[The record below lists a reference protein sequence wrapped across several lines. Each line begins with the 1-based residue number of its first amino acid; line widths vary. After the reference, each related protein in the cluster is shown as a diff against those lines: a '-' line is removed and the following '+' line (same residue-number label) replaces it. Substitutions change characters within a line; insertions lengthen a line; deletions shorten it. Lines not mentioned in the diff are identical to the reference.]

1 MTTENTA
8 TAASPALDLNL
19 SVAEVNTVL
28 GALSQLPYK
37 QSSGIIDGMMVQA
50 KTQFDLEAQSGSDA
64 RSIETHVLRILMTPE
79 QVNLCLGALS
89 ELPYNAVAGL
99 IRKIKEQGDSQ
110 LAAMVPAKDT
120 APVEKPEAESVDSA
134 A

>member
-8 TAASPALDLNL
+8 TAASPVLDLNL

-37 QSSGIIDGMMVQA
+37 QSSGAIDSMMVQA
-50 KTQFDLEAQSGSDA
+50 KTQFDLDAQSGSDV
-64 RSIETHVLRILMTPE
+64 RPVETYILSIRMTPE

-89 ELPYNAVAGL
+89 ELPYNVSANL

-110 LAAMVPAKDT
+110 LAALAATGDPAP
-120 APVEKPEAESVDSA
+120 AEKLEAEPVDSA
-134 A
+134 S